1 MLFPS
6 CQSTPGLMFFK
17 SPPAPLFQRGESIEA
32 YYKGVV
38 LRGLFQRGA
47 QIKLLK
53 GVENLRSN
61 LIGGVEARHYRK
73 AEAGRGKKL
82 LTELR
87 DLQRAGVEARPYISR
102 KPVYPT

>member
-1 MLFPS
+1 
-6 CQSTPGLMFFK
+6 MFFK